1 MKRIISFILAI
12 IMLIS
17 IVPVDLAYANDAV
30 DAPVAQGKIKVEY
43 KDSNTNAAID
53 PKYQLKGQEY
63 PAEKNGDMNT
73 VIKNEVFDMGKAP
86 KFLGYKIKSITTA
99 PVPNP
104 PATANYTKD
113 GDYTVIYTYDKL
125 DDIKGPLELKPTD
138 EFPDG
143 YVAVKFFADES
154 NNRGEFS
161 ENKTVVV
168 YAVNPINTEIDK
180 DAKTLKG
187 KKADGSAINLE
198 FPTYS
203 VKDDFKATWK
213 TNDTAPWVMNPNDA
227 IKADKKIDVNKLG
240 QQQDITFTAQYTEVN
255 KPGNCLTEDDL
266 KAQFE
271 EAIDPMFENIKNKDG
286 VYLGKYDKANKK
298 VTVAIIDKT
307 KPFKELKGTGLVA
320 GIKDLLKN
328 HNLIKYQVGNQEER
342 DLKAIESVSADD
354 TTLIQNLAQIVGS
367 DIGNEIAGAG
377 KSISTL
383 ADFIGKSVTL
393 KLTVQEPNCE
403 GNAVE
408 LTYTIEGKEA
418 VSSILKDKLTP
429 QDIKVWK
436 GDTIDWEM
444 GVNKDETGLTD
455 TQKEQIKDEFST
467 LENGVKKTKGKAQ
480 FEDASKTPRD
490 SKAVSS
496 KPFEGTIKVT
506 FSDGSE
512 LLVKNQNLYVSEL
525 MTGKDNQNAPED
537 AITVQFLLGNGVKAN
552 KGTETLEGPKLYETY
567 KVKPNLDLDNYKLGT
582 NKTIFATINPESTN
596 TAKFKNIVWTPE
608 SHVATEKNNKF
619 TATATELFIMKHTFK
634 LIDKDN
640 NNAEINALPKV
651 LTDKLPKDETV
662 AKGETYTPA
671 KLDAIKEVK
680 DGDNFYDYTF
690 GNWNP
695 TSAKDE
701 DKTFVGTWTREQST
715 SEKPAINKVTPGD
728 KDITGKGKKGAEIEV
743 TIPGVKDSIKTKVNQ
758 NGDWTVKVPE
768 DKKLKTG
775 EEIVVTQKEL
785 GKKPNSD
792 NTKVGEGPKPQ
803 PMPTPEYNPWWHI
816 YSGSTKTEA
825 KKETKKETK
834 TVAPEAKYGLEI
846 AAPYLSPKFTDVP
859 ADLATA
865 VEYLATRGI
874 MVGTSET
881 TFSPKSSMTRAMVV
895 ATLYRISADKNFTK
909 VEKAFTDVKS
919 SDWFYEAVL
928 WAKKNG
934 IVAGYEEGDFKP
946 NKNVSRQE
954 FAVIIMKFLKDHG
967 IDMPKVE
974 EFKYSDEKE
983 IPTWSKDAVELM
995 KKIGLIEGL
1004 DGTNYK
1010 PYGEYSRGE
1019 LAETLYKLIQFATK

>member
-17 IVPVDLAYANDAV
+17 IVPVDLAYANDNYH
-30 DAPVAQGKIKVEY
+30 IKVMYVEEGKENVSISDDY
-43 KDSNTNAAID
+43 K
-53 PKYQLKGQEY
+53 LEGQEY
-63 PAEKNGDMNT
+63 PTTKSGKTGEAGEAISQDHLDT
-73 VIKNEVFDMGKAP
+73 TKAP
-86 KFLGYKIKSITTA
+86 KFIGYKIKKVKTD
-99 PVPNP
+99 PVPAQNEK
-104 PATANYTKD
+104 ATYTTD
-113 GDYTVIYTYDKL
+113 GKYTVKFIYEKI
-125 DDIKGPLELKPTD
+125 DDIIGPQKQSD
-138 EFPDG
+138 DFPEG
-143 YVAVKFFADES
+143 YVAVKFSAND
-154 NNRGEFS
+154 RGEFT
-161 ENKTVVV
+161 NNTTAVV

-187 KKADGSAINLE
+187 NKADGSEHKVI
-198 FPTYS
+198 FPTYT

-213 TNDTAPWVMNPNDA
+213 INDKAPWAMNPNDA
-227 IKADKKIDVNKLG
+227 IKEDKKIDVDKLG
-240 QQQDITFTAQYTEVN
+240 QQQDLIFTAQYTEVK

-271 EAIDPMFENIKNKDG
+271 NAANPMFDKVGSKKG
-286 VYLGKYDKANKK
+286 VYIGHFDKDKK
-298 VTVAIIDKT
+298 EVTVYIIDKT
-307 KPFKELKGTGLVA
+307 QGAKNISGTGLIA
-320 GIKDLLKN
+320 GLTEIYKNNYLTKIK
-328 HNLIKYQVGNQEER
+328 VGNQDER
-342 DLKAIESVSADD
+342 DLKQLAEAAPTSGMTVEQLFKLTIGADLLNAVQAD
-354 TTLIQNLAQIVGS
+354 
-367 DIGNEIAGAG
+367 GNKNG
-377 KSISTL
+377 KL
-383 ADFIGKSVTL
+383 ADFIDKSVVL
-393 KLTVQEPNCE
+393 KLTIEQPGC
-403 GNAVE
+403 GNAVVVE
-408 LTYTIEGKEA
+408 YKVSGKEA
-418 VSSILKDKLTP
+418 AASKLKDKLDP

-436 GDTIDWEM
+436 GADITWKNGIKLKEANDELQGILNDDTTI
-444 GVNKDETGLTD
+444 VTDE
-455 TQKEQIKDEFST
+455 S
-467 LENGVKKTKGKAQ
+467 NRN
-480 FEDASKTPRD
+480 SN
-490 SKAVSS
+490 AVSA

-512 LLVKNQNLYVSEL
+512 LLVEKQNLYVSDHI
-525 MTGKDNQNAPED
+525 TGSKNENAPED
-537 AITVQFLLGNGVKAN
+537 AIEVQFLLGNGVKAK
-552 KGTETLEGPKLYETY
+552 KGEDYVEGKETPVLYETY
-567 KVKPNLDLDNYKLGT
+567 KVKPDTNLDDYKLGT
-582 NKTIFATINPESTN
+582 GKTIFNNINPESTN

-608 SHVATEKNNKF
+608 SHVVTETNNKF
-619 TATATELFIMKHTFK
+619 TATATESFIMKHKFK

-640 NNAEINALPKV
+640 NNAGINALPKV

-690 GNWNP
+690 VKWEP
-695 TSAKDE
+695 TSVKNE
-701 DKTFVGTWTREQST
+701 DKTLAGTWTREQST
-715 SEKPAINKVTPGD
+715 SKKPTINKVTPGD

-743 TIPGVKDSIKTKVNQ
+743 TIPGVKAPIKTTVNQ

-768 DKKLKTG
+768 DKKLKPG

-792 NTKVGEGPKPQ
+792 NTKVGEEPKPAPQ
-803 PMPTPEYNPWWHI
+803 PTPGYNPWGPI
-816 YSGSTKTEA
+816 YFGSTKTEA
-825 KKETKKETK
+825 KKETKP
-834 TVAPEAKYGLEI
+834 VAPGSKYGLEI
-846 AAPYLSPKFTDVP
+846 PKSYLSPKFTDVP
-859 ADLATA
+859 TELKSA

-934 IVAGYEEGDFKP
+934 IVAGYAEGDFRP